1 MCVCSCNQNA
11 IELLNKSPRFVA
23 LVRDANPLIKSQFD
37 EDASAS
43 NHNTVIPFSSILN
56 LFLLSTRITHVI
68 ASTPFDSVQMWWR
81 QSRNLLARIRGTAAL
96 RVLLQRLSWLLQHT
110 KRNGWI

>member
-1 MCVCSCNQNA
+1 MCVCSCNENA
-11 IELLNKSPRFVA
+11 IELDNSPRLLHL

-56 LFLLSTRITHVI
+56 LFLLSIRITHVI

-81 QSRNLLARIRGTAAL
+81 QSRNLLARIRDTTAL